1 MEKKISLRQSIF
13 DYAIEKYGA
22 EPEYMWLKYPG
33 YAVLR
38 NNKNN
43 KWFAVVMDVENSS
56 LGIEGNCSTDIM
68 DIKCD
73 RLLIDLLK
81 KESGFL
87 PAYHM
92 SKSSWISVMLDGTVA
107 LEKIY
112 PLIDDSFARVD
123 KLKAKK

>member
-1 MEKKISLRQSIF
+1 MGKKKSLRQNVF
-13 DYAIEKYGA
+13 DYAKEKYGA

-38 NNKNN
+38 NSKNN
-43 KWFAVVMDVENSS
+43 KWFAIVMDVENSS
-56 LGIEGNCSTDIM
+56 LGIEGNGRTDIM

-73 RLLIDLLK
+73 RLLIDLLT
-81 KESGFL
+81 KENGFL